1 MTTEPLPQPPVVW
14 VTVEKVRQL
23 RTLWI
28 YRLSEDKPGS
38 LRDGPLLARGI
49 PTDRLCHSYTE
60 LCVWLQR
67 YGCAP
72 PPPDYFVPTHEE
84 LDEGVGSI
92 VRRVTRPR

>member
-28 YRLSEDKPGS
+28 YRLSENKPGS
-38 LRDGPLLARGI
+38 PRDGSLLARGI

-60 LCVWLQR
+60 LCVWLQT
-67 YGCAP
+67 YGFAP
-72 PPPDYFVPTHEE
+72 PPPDYFTPTPEE
-84 LDEGVGSI
+84 LDQDAKWI
-92 VRRVTRPR
+92 VRGVVRRR